1 MLPATTQ
8 TLVRYLA
15 EALAAPEQLTT
26 IATVMPVGPHGPPV
40 MRATVVHSGAPAA
53 GERAVTPFRALAEP
67 IADTIGPLRYRDLL
81 TPAGGD
87 HQTWAHRT
95 MFLDAVDVD
104 VDAAGALL
112 AALRDSDSPMPLV
125 QLRVLGG
132 AMARVPAD
140 ATAFAHRTAPIL
152 ANVAAL
158 YEHPDELPSR
168 AAWVDGLTS
177 ALWPRQ
183 GAAVGFLGDE
193 GRSGV
198 RQAYPGRTWTGSR
211 RSSGATTRRTS
222 SGATRTCHRLDER
235 TADERVLLGD
245 VRDRH
250 IRCLPPPNRAA

>member
-1 MLPATTQ
+1 
-8 TLVRYLA
+8 
-15 EALAAPEQLTT
+15 
-26 IATVMPVGPHGPPV
+26 

-53 GERAVTPFRALAEP
+53 GERAVAPFRALAEP
-67 IADTIGPLRYRDLL
+67 IADTVGRVRYRDLL
-81 TPAGGD
+81 VPAGGE

-104 VDAAGALL
+104 TAAALL

-168 AAWVDGLTS
+168 AAWADGLAS
-177 ALWPRQ
+177 ALRPRS

-193 GRSGV
+193 GRSGA
-198 RQAYPGRTWTGSR
+198 RQAYPGRTWERLAEVKR
-211 RSSGATTRRTS
+211 RYDPTNLFRRNQNVPP
-222 SGATRTCHRLDER
+222 ARR
-235 TADERVLLGD
+235 AD
-245 VRDRH
+245 
-250 IRCLPPPNRAA
+250 C